1 MIFLSY
7 HSIMRI
13 KGFENYDYTDG
24 IVRNM
29 ESKTR
34 TKPRVLMQY
43 KNCFGEEY
51 IRIYK
56 DKRQFIVYLKDV
68 ELISNP

>member
-1 MIFLSY
+1 
-7 HSIMRI
+7 MRI

-56 DKRQFIVYLKDV
+56 DKRQFIVYLKYV